1 MSRENQ
7 MNNVGVFEMAERR
20 EKRAAEQQDMLARC
34 GLPLVCINMNIAGPV
49 KRGALIDWAFFRAL
63 NAAAN
68 SFKGKIRGFAFTN
81 EKTGIEAMLAVDAA
95 AESLKKQAESIEKE
109 FPEGRLF
116 DIDVIGTDGL
126 KLSRNVPR
134 KCLICGQPAAACARS
149 RTHSAEELRKATA
162 ELLKKAA
169 AQHYSELAAQ
179 ALIREVHTTPK
190 PGLVDENNSGAN
202 DDMDAALFELSTEAV
217 QPFFAQMAKIALDA
231 VCTAASG
238 FSGDFS
244 GNAAFGRSILPNGA
258 VSRLKQTGIL
268 AEKAMLAATG
278 GVNTHRGAIFSIGLS
293 VCAAALSAAGAE
305 GHLPLR
311 ENAGERIAKLAGKLA
326 EAFDYERNSGS
337 NGAIVRRKYGV
348 GGAIEQAKAGF
359 PLAIVAKSLHEEY
372 NIESNGQGSVDSWA
386 FALLGIMAEL
396 EDNNALKRGG
406 NAGARFV
413 KRRAAFLLSK
423 RTMLTEAELLDFD
436 DELIRRGISCGGA
449 ADMLAAAIFLSLADE
464 EQRGFAEL
472 IKTTL

>member
-1 MSRENQ
+1 

-244 GNAAFGRSILPNGA
+244 GGAAFGGSILPNGA

-268 AEKAMLAATG
+268 AEKAMLTATG

-311 ENAGERIAKLAGKLA
+311 ENAGERISKLAGKH
-326 EAFDYERNSGS
+326 S
-337 NGAIVRRKYGV
+337 
-348 GGAIEQAKAGF
+348 
-359 PLAIVAKSLHEEY
+359 
-372 NIESNGQGSVDSWA
+372 
-386 FALLGIMAEL
+386 
-396 EDNNALKRGG
+396 
-406 NAGARFV
+406 
-413 KRRAAFLLSK
+413 
-423 RTMLTEAELLDFD
+423 
-436 DELIRRGISCGGA
+436 
-449 ADMLAAAIFLSLADE
+449 
-464 EQRGFAEL
+464 
-472 IKTTL
+472 

>member
-68 SFKGKIRGFAFTN
+68 GFKGKIRGFAFTN

-95 AESLKKQAESIEKE
+95 AENLKKQAESIEKE

-217 QPFFAQMAKIALDA
+217 QPFLRRWQKLRLTPFAL
-231 VCTAASG
+231 
-238 FSGDFS
+238 
-244 GNAAFGRSILPNGA
+244 RLPG
-258 VSRLKQTGIL
+258 SP
-268 AEKAMLAATG
+268 
-278 GVNTHRGAIFSIGLS
+278 AIFPAVQHS
-293 VCAAALSAAGAE
+293 
-305 GHLPLR
+305 
-311 ENAGERIAKLAGKLA
+311 A
-326 EAFDYERNSGS
+326 EAFFRT
-337 NGAIVRRKYGV
+337 
-348 GGAIEQAKAGF
+348 
-359 PLAIVAKSLHEEY
+359 
-372 NIESNGQGSVDSWA
+372 
-386 FALLGIMAEL
+386 
-396 EDNNALKRGG
+396 
-406 NAGARFV
+406 ARYP
-413 KRRAAFLLSK
+413 A
-423 RTMLTEAELLDFD
+423 
-436 DELIRRGISCGGA
+436 
-449 ADMLAAAIFLSLADE
+449 
-464 EQRGFAEL
+464 
-472 IKTTL
+472 

>member
-231 VCTAASG
+231 V
-238 FSGDFS
+238 SGDFS
-244 GNAAFGRSILPNGA
+244 GGAAFGGSILPNDA
-258 VSRLKQTGIL
+258 VSSLKQTGIL

-278 GVNTHRGAIFSIGLS
+278 GVNTHRGAIFSLGLS

-311 ENAGERIAKLAGKLA
+311 ENAAERIAKLAGKLA

-406 NAGARFV
+406 DAGARFV
-413 KRRAAFLLSK
+413 KRRAESLLSK

>member
-20 EKRAAEQQDMLARC
+20 EKRAAEQRDMLARC

-202 DDMDAALFELSTEAV
+202 DDMDAALFELSTETV

-231 VCTAASG
+231 VCTAASNCEPIQEYG
-238 FSGDFS
+238 PGGWHSS
-244 GNAAFGRSILPNGA
+244 HRS
-258 VSRLKQTGIL
+258 SSQQ
-268 AEKAMLAATG
+268 
-278 GVNTHRGAIFSIGLS
+278 S
-293 VCAAALSAAGAE
+293 
-305 GHLPLR
+305 
-311 ENAGERIAKLAGKLA
+311 
-326 EAFDYERNSGS
+326 
-337 NGAIVRRKYGV
+337 
-348 GGAIEQAKAGF
+348 
-359 PLAIVAKSLHEEY
+359 
-372 NIESNGQGSVDSWA
+372 
-386 FALLGIMAEL
+386 
-396 EDNNALKRGG
+396 
-406 NAGARFV
+406 
-413 KRRAAFLLSK
+413 
-423 RTMLTEAELLDFD
+423 
-436 DELIRRGISCGGA
+436 
-449 ADMLAAAIFLSLADE
+449 
-464 EQRGFAEL
+464 
-472 IKTTL
+472 

>member
-1 MSRENQ
+1 

-68 SFKGKIRGFAFTN
+68 GFKGKIRGFAFTN

-116 DIDVIGTDGL
+116 DIDVIGTDGR

-202 DDMDAALFELSTEAV
+202 DDMDAALLSSARKLSNLFLRRW
-217 QPFFAQMAKIALDA
+217 QKCADA

-238 FSGDFS
+238 FSRDFS
-244 GNAAFGRSILPNGA
+244 GGAAFGKSILPNGA

-268 AEKAMLAATG
+268 AEKAMLTATG

-311 ENAGERIAKLAGKLA
+311 ENA
-326 EAFDYERNSGS
+326 
-337 NGAIVRRKYGV
+337 
-348 GGAIEQAKAGF
+348 
-359 PLAIVAKSLHEEY
+359 
-372 NIESNGQGSVDSWA
+372 
-386 FALLGIMAEL
+386 
-396 EDNNALKRGG
+396 
-406 NAGARFV
+406 
-413 KRRAAFLLSK
+413 RRAHCKA
-423 RTMLTEAELLDFD
+423 
-436 DELIRRGISCGGA
+436 CG
-449 ADMLAAAIFLSLADE
+449 
-464 EQRGFAEL
+464 
-472 IKTTL
+472 KTCRSI

>member
-244 GNAAFGRSILPNGA
+244 GGAAFGGSILPNGA
-258 VSRLKQTGIL
+258 VSCLKQTGIL
-268 AEKAMLAATG
+268 AEKAMLAATRRG
-278 GVNTHRGAIFSIGLS
+278 KYASRCNILYRALGVRG
-293 VCAAALSAAGAE
+293 CAFGSGCGRAFAF
-305 GHLPLR
+305 
-311 ENAGERIAKLAGKLA
+311 AGKC
-326 EAFDYERNSGS
+326 
-337 NGAIVRRKYGV
+337 
-348 GGAIEQAKAGF
+348 
-359 PLAIVAKSLHEEY
+359 
-372 NIESNGQGSVDSWA
+372 
-386 FALLGIMAEL
+386 
-396 EDNNALKRGG
+396 
-406 NAGARFV
+406 
-413 KRRAAFLLSK
+413 RRAHCKA
-423 RTMLTEAELLDFD
+423 
-436 DELIRRGISCGGA
+436 CG
-449 ADMLAAAIFLSLADE
+449 
-464 EQRGFAEL
+464 
-472 IKTTL
+472 KTCRSI

>member
-1 MSRENQ
+1 MSRESQ

-95 AESLKKQAESIEKE
+95 AESLKKQAESIEKD

-217 QPFFAQMAKIALDA
+217 QPFLRRWQKLRLTPFAL
-231 VCTAASG
+231 
-238 FSGDFS
+238 
-244 GNAAFGRSILPNGA
+244 RLPG
-258 VSRLKQTGIL
+258 SP
-268 AEKAMLAATG
+268 
-278 GVNTHRGAIFSIGLS
+278 AIFPAVQRS
-293 VCAAALSAAGAE
+293 
-305 GHLPLR
+305 
-311 ENAGERIAKLAGKLA
+311 A
-326 EAFDYERNSGS
+326 EAFFRT
-337 NGAIVRRKYGV
+337 
-348 GGAIEQAKAGF
+348 
-359 PLAIVAKSLHEEY
+359 
-372 NIESNGQGSVDSWA
+372 
-386 FALLGIMAEL
+386 
-396 EDNNALKRGG
+396 
-406 NAGARFV
+406 ARYP
-413 KRRAAFLLSK
+413 A
-423 RTMLTEAELLDFD
+423 
-436 DELIRRGISCGGA
+436 
-449 ADMLAAAIFLSLADE
+449 
-464 EQRGFAEL
+464 
-472 IKTTL
+472 

>member
-49 KRGALIDWAFFRAL
+49 KSGALIDWAFFRAL

-68 SFKGKIRGFAFTN
+68 GFKGKIRGFAFTN

-244 GNAAFGRSILPNGA
+244 GGAAFGGSILPKGA
-258 VSRLKQTGIL
+258 VSSLKQTGIL

-278 GVNTHRGAIFSIGLS
+278 GKGICLCGKMPAS
-293 VCAAALSAAGAE
+293 ALQS
-305 GHLPLR
+305 LR
-311 ENAGERIAKLAGKLA
+311 ENLPKHLITNAIRVPTAQ
-326 EAFDYERNSGS
+326 SC
-337 NGAIVRRKYGV
+337 GANTASAARSSR
-348 GGAIEQAKAGF
+348 Q
-359 PLAIVAKSLHEEY
+359 
-372 NIESNGQGSVDSWA
+372 
-386 FALLGIMAEL
+386 
-396 EDNNALKRGG
+396 KRGFRLQLLQNPCMKSIISNQTDRVLSIRG
-406 NAGARFV
+406 HLLFWASWPSWRITTRSSAAAM
-413 KRRAAFLLSK
+413 RAHGLLNSVPRSCFQSEQCFLIL
-423 RTMLTEAELLDFD
+423 TMSLF
-436 DELIRRGISCGGA
+436 GA
-449 ADMLAAAIFLSLADE
+449 A
-464 EQRGFAEL
+464 
-472 IKTTL
+472 

>member
-1 MSRENQ
+1 MSRESQ

-20 EKRAAEQQDMLARC
+20 EKRVAEQQDMLARC

-116 DIDVIGTDGL
+116 DI
-126 KLSRNVPR
+126 
-134 KCLICGQPAAACARS
+134 
-149 RTHSAEELRKATA
+149 A

-244 GNAAFGRSILPNGA
+244 GNAAFGGSILPNGA

-268 AEKAMLAATG
+268 AEKAMLTATG

-406 NAGARFV
+406 DAGARFV
-413 KRRAAFLLSK
+413 KQRAAFLLSK

-449 ADMLAAAIFLSLADE
+449 ADMLAAAIFLALADE

>member
-1 MSRENQ
+1 
-7 MNNVGVFEMAERR
+7 
-20 EKRAAEQQDMLARC
+20 
-34 GLPLVCINMNIAGPV
+34 
-49 KRGALIDWAFFRAL
+49 
-63 NAAAN
+63 
-68 SFKGKIRGFAFTN
+68 
-81 EKTGIEAMLAVDAA
+81 MLAVDAA

-244 GNAAFGRSILPNGA
+244 GGAAFGGSILPNGA
-258 VSRLKQTGIL
+258 ISRLKQTGIL
-268 AEKAMLAATG
+268 AERAMLEATG

-305 GHLPLR
+305 GHLLQNPCMKSIISNQTDRVLSIR
-311 ENAGERIAKLAGKLA
+311 GHLLFWASWPSWRI
-326 EAFDYERNSGS
+326 
-337 NGAIVRRKYGV
+337 
-348 GGAIEQAKAGF
+348 
-359 PLAIVAKSLHEEY
+359 
-372 NIESNGQGSVDSWA
+372 
-386 FALLGIMAEL
+386 
-396 EDNNALKRGG
+396 
-406 NAGARFV
+406 
-413 KRRAAFLLSK
+413 
-423 RTMLTEAELLDFD
+423 TM
-436 DELIRRGISCGGA
+436 RSS
-449 ADMLAAAIFLSLADE
+449 AAAMRAHGLLNSVPRSCFQS
-464 EQRGFAEL
+464 EQC
-472 IKTTL
+472 